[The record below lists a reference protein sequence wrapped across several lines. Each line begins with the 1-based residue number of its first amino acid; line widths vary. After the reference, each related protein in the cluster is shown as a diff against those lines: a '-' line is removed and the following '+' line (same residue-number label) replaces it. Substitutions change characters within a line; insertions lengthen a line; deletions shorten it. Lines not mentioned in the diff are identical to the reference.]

1 MTLDSHCNLFVS
13 TLWDKGNGT
22 IFREAKAYITG
33 ATRTVTM
40 QMQYCYKG
48 NFTKETSYTLY
59 SKEMYEKHHYSQI
72 EVYNIITQIHTI

>member
-1 MTLDSHCNLFVS
+1 MDGWMDLYLAKVCRAT
-13 TLWDKGNGT
+13 
-22 IFREAKAYITG
+22 REAKAYITG